1 MKNHQKPPPTFAR
14 VIQDGGHSETVT
26 MENPFKIATMLY
38 EISPYEVENCLTER
52 ITHDL
57 RIAVGNPFC
66 GCAMDGMIFSVQ
78 GYDDDQRELFQ
89 IPEFRRFIRKLNNH
103 EIPWLFL
110 ACLETLWLQVL
121 ALCLVDNAAAITDT
135 RKGRTK
141 MAFPGPD
148 VAGFLEAQMEAFGAM
163 CELQG
168 VTLEES
174 EDRIRDV
181 CESFGFFR
189 PKMRF

>member
-1 MKNHQKPPPTFAR
+1 MTIENLFKGA
-14 VIQDGGHSETVT
+14 TV
-26 MENPFKIATMLY
+26 LY
-38 EISPYEVENCLTER
+38 EISRHEVESCLTER

-57 RIAVGNPFC
+57 RIAVDNPFC
-66 GCAMDGMIFSVQ
+66 ACEMDGMIFSVR
-78 GYDDDQRELFQ
+78 GYDDDPRELFQ
-89 IPEFRRFIRKLNNH
+89 IPEFRRFVRKLNNH

-110 ACLETLWLQVL
+110 ACLETLWVQVL

-135 RKGRTK
+135 RKGRTR
-141 MAFPGPD
+141 MAFPGQD
-148 VAGFLEAQMEAFGAM
+148 VAGFLGAQMEAFGAM

-174 EDRIRDV
+174 EARIRAV